1 MPHARGLMWPFL
13 SLILSS
19 LVFNLPITSVFS
31 TFFSL
36 SLPWISSTNMGWSQ
50 HLPDPSLPHI
60 FPLSSLSS
68 HLSMYVHRFL
78 LLLWS
83 LSFVDWYF
91 LFFFFFFF
99 FLLKK
104 KMIWLECDSV
114 TCPPHMN
121 IVCKQGLVWF
131 PWPQNV
137 MQAMNHHEWNIHK
150 FSYKYIYMFICWLW
164 YWTSSMHMPL
174 MKIFLPHSTVTPT
187 CIFCFNTKHHFLWF
201 DFIQFV
207 CLFYIVFESLTAIP
221 WKSSDQEFLLRGIA
235 VLPNWCLWSLRKGL
249 THLRYVFILDIHT
262 LSAFILLHEYA
273 VLLVS
278 F

>member
-1 MPHARGLMWPFL
+1 MITTSPRP
-13 SLILSS
+13 
-19 LVFNLPITSVFS
+19 LP
-31 TFFSL
+31 
-36 SLPWISSTNMGWSQ
+36 
-50 HLPDPSLPHI
+50 
-60 FPLSSLSS
+60 SS
-68 HLSMYVHRFL
+68 HLSSFFSFFPSINVCPSLPPPPLKFVFCRLIFPHL
-78 LLLWS
+78 L
-83 LSFVDWYF
+83 
-91 LFFFFFFF
+91 FFF

-174 MKIFLPHSTVTPT
+174 MTIFLPHSTVTPT